1 MKKLVMLILS
11 MLMVFSIFSVAY
23 ATDLMNTPMLISAM
37 DNSIKVQQD
46 GTYIDFTDANGN
58 VVEPQIINNRT
69 MVPFRK
75 IFNSLGVTDDD
86 ITFIGETR
94 TVIAKKDDM
103 TIELQIDN
111 NIAKKTV
118 SGETTNITLDSA
130 PVIVDNRTLV
140 PVRFIA
146 ESMEKK
152 VGWDQENR
160 TVIIIDTN
168 KLEEKLRNSI
178 PKYFE
183 IAELQ
188 TEKLDTFDITAGLN
202 GEIDYTSK
210 KTKENNSNIKLT
222 GDIDMK
228 KSEDAIYVG
237 LDLAF
242 SGKGV
247 VYDEIKNSGIAKLD
261 FELLLKGNKMYMKSS
276 ITDEQTGGKWIV
288 TEDEEVKDLIEQF
301 DTLMVESKATDLLAF
316 DENKMNIST
325 YDQLLLTSELMKIF
339 FSDDKIKISGKSTV
353 KYEMEIDFFDLVEF
367 LSNFGFD
374 ASTVDIIKEA
384 KIDIAGTVKN
394 GVANTSSVKL
404 EFEIEQDG
412 ENIDLDLSVDSKIN
426 AYNKTIK
433 IDEPSANE
441 TYPVENM

>member
-94 TVIAKKDDM
+94 TVIAKKGDM

-210 KTKENNSNIKLT
+210 KTKENNSNVKLT